1 MDRRV
6 FLAAMALPPLLAA
19 CAGGGSTGAP
29 PSASGV
35 LGPSGRGWTTLIDGS
50 DPGTLAGWSPLGVG
64 RWSVAGGAVQGLQ
77 GRAGFLVSAD
87 SYTDFELRAEFWAD
101 AAADSGLFLRCQ
113 DRRRVAADNSHEV
126 EIADWRPDTLAV
138 DRWSTLEVS
147 ARGER
152 IAIAR
157 NGHKVAE
164 RRDQRF
170 RSGPIALQSAGG
182 TIRVRRLQIRTL

>member
-6 FLAAMALPPLLAA
+6 FLAAMALPSLLAA
-19 CAGGGSTGAP
+19 CAGGGSGV
-29 PSASGV
+29 PSSPSGV
-35 LGPSGRGWTTLIDGS
+35 LGPSGGGWKTLLDGS
-50 DPGTLAGWSPLGVG
+50 DPATLAGWSPLGVG
-64 RWSVAGGAVQGLQ
+64 RWSVVGGAVQGLQ
-77 GRAGFLVSAD
+77 GRAGFLVSPD

-126 EIADWRPDTLAV
+126 EIADWRPDSLAV
-138 DRWSTLEVS
+138 DRWSTLEIS

-157 NGHKVAE
+157 NGRKVAE

-182 TIRVRRLQIRTL
+182 TIRVRKLQIRTL